1 MERSNAGRA
10 VRSTREITQPGPR
23 RAQPPPA
30 CARVARQLHS
40 ARWPPQTE
48 GGATL
53 AQTDPGGFGTVG
65 FGTVGRALEE
75 QGAQKVRQW
84 LWQLSVVPVA
94 C

>member
-1 MERSNAGRA
+1 MPDARCDRPERSPSRA
-10 VRSTREITQPGPR
+10 RAERSQP
-23 RAQPPPA
+23 PPPA